1 MPMSQYSPA
10 LKTINT
16 AQNSNS
22 KNFQQVSKSMMHIAS
37 MCHNAVHFEPCTSIN
52 ITL

>member
-22 KNFQQVSKSMMHIAS
+22 KSFQQVSKSLMHIAS
-37 MCHNAVHFEPCTSIN
+37 MCYNAVHFEPCTSIN

>member
-1 MPMSQYSPA
+1 MPMSQYSP
-10 LKTINT
+10 KTINT

-37 MCHNAVHFEPCTSIN
+37 MCYNAVHFEPCTSIN

>member
-1 MPMSQYSPA
+1 MPIQYSPA

-22 KNFQQVSKSMMHIAS
+22 KSFQQVSKPLMHIAS
-37 MCHNAVHFEPCTSIN
+37 MCYNAVNFEPCTSI
-52 ITL
+52 I

>member
-1 MPMSQYSPA
+1 MPISQYSPA

-52 ITL
+52 IIL